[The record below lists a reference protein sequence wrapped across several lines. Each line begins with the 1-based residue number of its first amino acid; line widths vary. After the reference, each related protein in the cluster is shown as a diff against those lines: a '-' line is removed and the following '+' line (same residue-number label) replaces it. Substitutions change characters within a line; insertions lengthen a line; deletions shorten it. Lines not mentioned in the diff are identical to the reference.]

1 MGQQI
6 KSSTWHKNPF
16 AAVFEVARANDI
28 STSGLES
35 ALTRAIFTA
44 DVQADD
50 LVAALLV
57 EVERTTHITIQRQ
70 IGGARYR
77 AVLNRH

>member
-6 KSSTWHKNPF
+6 KSSTWRKNPF

-44 DVQADD
+44 DVHADD

-70 IGGARYR
+70 IGGAHYR
-77 AVLNRH
+77 AILNRH